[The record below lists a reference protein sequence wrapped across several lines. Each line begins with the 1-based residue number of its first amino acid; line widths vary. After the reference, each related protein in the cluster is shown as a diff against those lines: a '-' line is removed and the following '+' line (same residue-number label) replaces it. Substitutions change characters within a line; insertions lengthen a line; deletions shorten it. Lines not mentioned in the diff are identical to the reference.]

1 MTNTS
6 SSTFRLV
13 LGEDRSR
20 PKRVVKQIIKRVKG
34 DGTETVEVKYL
45 LDDNELRRVEEEA
58 ENKMKE
64 INEDSKQGSRKRSD
78 DELLLTKSLPANLK
92 IKIPVSLFSIYF

>member
-1 MTNTS
+1 
-6 SSTFRLV
+6 LV